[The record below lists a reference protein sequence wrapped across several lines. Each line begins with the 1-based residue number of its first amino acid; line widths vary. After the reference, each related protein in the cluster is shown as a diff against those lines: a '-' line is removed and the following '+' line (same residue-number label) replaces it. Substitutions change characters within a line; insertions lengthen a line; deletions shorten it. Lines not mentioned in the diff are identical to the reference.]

1 MKKILS
7 LVSAIALALPI
18 FAGTVT
24 FKPGDFDGQG
34 TSSTGSE
41 VTATKGGVT
50 LTCDKGYGSTSA
62 LRCYKNG
69 VLTITSETKISTL
82 DFSFE
87 TANGKT
93 YTGDLEAQITVNDKS
108 WTNTLT
114 NQARFTEIVVTIEG
128 EGVEPERVDT
138 FSVSQVLTR
147 FAEGKKGECY
157 VKGKVTSIIT
167 NNVETYGNISY
178 WLADVDNPTDTVQG
192 YRMKAAGNQNY
203 ASAADVEFVEGD
215 EILVYAAG
223 VSEYKKDESTP
234 AIIELNTGYYVRTL
248 KGAEIVNLDWAI
260 GSAYLATDGWSLEIA
275 KAIGDEKNIVTINI
289 KSSKKDAIAGSYQ
302 VAASSTLMQ
311 NGSKTD
317 ITTGQ
322 IILKFKEIGP
332 NSLNIY
338 TAQATFSAGDKVY
351 RLKNDVEF
359 YAADNDGNEIVLTG
373 DRPFKP
379 TEGQEITCAQA
390 QEYAFSL
397 ASGATGEISVSVV
410 GYVTSVVDAS
420 TFWMDDQTGS
430 KKTFEAYKFK
440 TLEPAGK
447 AIAEGAKVKVTGY
460 VTNYNGTTAEI
471 KDGAVEIL
479 SGGEEVKTIK
489 ATVAEAIT
497 AAETLANNAVTTD
510 LYEITAFIADVAYA
524 YSADFG
530 NISLWLTD
538 TEGSNEQVFQAYR
551 AKCDASI
558 AEQLVAGTK
567 VVVTGNLKKQYDA
580 EKTEDDGTVKPE
592 RTILEIVNGKV
603 VLYGTAV
610 DNINADVQAVKF
622 IQNGQIYILRNGVR
636 YNLQG
641 QIAD

>member
-1 MKKILS
+1 MKKLLS
-7 LVSAIALALPI
+7 LVSALALALPI

-24 FKPGDFDGQG
+24 FKPGDFGGQG

-50 LTCDKGYGSTSA
+50 LHCDKGYGSTSA

-87 TANGKT
+87 SANGKT
-93 YTGDLEAQITVNDKS
+93 YNGDLEAQITVNDKS

-128 EGVEPERVDT
+128 EGVEPEKVDT

-157 VKGKVTSIIT
+157 VRGKVTSIIT

-203 ASAADVEFVEGD
+203 TSAADVEFVEGD

-248 KGAEIVNLDWAI
+248 KGAELVNLDWNY
-260 GSAYLATDGWSLEIA
+260 GSAYRDEGTWTLEV
-275 KAIGDEKNIVTINI
+275 KKTSSDTKNIINLVF
-289 KSSKKDAIAGSYQ
+289 SSDKANAIAGYH
-302 VAASSTLMQ
+302 ALAE
-311 NGSKTD
+311 GSNILVEGTQTA
-317 ITTGQ
+317 ITSGSAQLT
-322 IILKFKEIGP
+322 FKEIGA
-332 NSLNIY
+332 NSLNVY
-338 TAQATFSAGDKVY
+338 TVKAIAVAGDKAY
-351 RLKNDVEF
+351 RINKEIEF
-359 YAADNDGNEIVLTG
+359 FAADGEGNEIVLTG

-390 QEYAFSL
+390 REYALSL
-397 ASGATGEISVSVV
+397 PQGSTGEITVTVH
-410 GYVTSVVDAS
+410 GYITDLFSNGI
-420 TFWMDDQTGS
+420 TFWMADQKGEEKVFQSYLTVVP
-430 KKTFEAYKFK
+430 T
-440 TLEPAGK
+440 GK
-447 AIAEGAKVKVTGY
+447 ALENGLEVKVTGK
-460 VTNYNGTTAEI
+460 VTNFNGTPEI
-471 KDGAVEIL
+471 SKGQLEFVGDAPDVQ
-479 SGGEEVKTIK
+479 TIPV
-489 ATVAEAIT
+489 TVAQAIEV
-497 AAETLANNAVTTD
+497 AQGLDNNAVTKD
-510 LYEITAFIADVAYA
+510 LYKIEAYIASIAYA
-524 YSADFG
+524 YSADYG

-538 TEGSNEQVFQAYR
+538 TEGDGAQTFQAYR
-551 AKCDASI
+551 AKCDAAI
-558 AEQLVAGTK
+558 ADKLVDGAK
-567 VVVTGNLKKQYDA
+567 VVVIGNIKKQYDA
-580 EKTEDDGTVKPE
+580 ETTKDDGTVLPE
-592 RTILEIVNGKV
+592 RTIYEIVNGTV
-603 VLYGTAV
+603 ELYGTGV
-610 DNINADVQAVKF
+610 DDVTTATPAVKF
-622 IQNGQIYILRNGVR
+622 IENGQIYILRNGVR

-641 QIAD
+641 QVAE

>member
-34 TSSTGSE
+34 TSGTGSE

-87 TANGKT
+87 SANGKT
-93 YTGDLEAQITVNDKS
+93 YNGDLEAQITVNDKS

-128 EGVEPERVDT
+128 EGVEPEKVDT

-157 VKGKVTSIIT
+157 VRGKVTSIIT

-248 KGAEIVNLDWAI
+248 KGAELVNLDWNY
-260 GSAYLATDGWSLEIA
+260 GSAYRGEGTWTLEV
-275 KAIGDEKNIVTINI
+275 KKTGSDTKNIINLVF
-289 KSSKKDAIAGSYQ
+289 SSDKANAIAGYH
-302 VAASSTLMQ
+302 ALAE
-311 NGSKTD
+311 GSNILVEGTQTA
-317 ITTGQ
+317 ITSGSAQLT
-322 IILKFKEIGP
+322 FKEIGA
-332 NSLNIY
+332 NSLNVY
-338 TAQATFSAGDKVY
+338 TVKAIAVAGDKAY
-351 RLKNDVEF
+351 RINKELEF
-359 YAADNDGNEIVLTG
+359 FAADGEGNEIVLTG

-497 AAETLANNAVTTD
+497 AAEALANNAVTTD

-524 YSADFG
+524 YSADYG

-538 TEGSNEQVFQAYR
+538 TEGSSEQVFQAYR

-558 AEQLVAGTK
+558 AEQLVAGAK
-567 VVVTGNLKKQYDA
+567 VVITGNLKKQYDA
-580 EKTEDDGTVKPE
+580 EKTEEDGTVKPE

-603 VLYGTAV
+603 VLYGTGV
-610 DNINADVQAVKF
+610 DNINTDVQAVKF
-622 IQNGQIYILRNGVR
+622 IENGQIYILRNGVR

-641 QIAD
+641 QVAE

>member
-24 FKPGDFDGQG
+24 FKPGDFNGQG

-50 LTCDKGYGSTSA
+50 LHCDKGYGSTSA

-87 TANGKT
+87 SANGKT
-93 YTGDLEAQITVNDKS
+93 YNGDLEAQITVNDKS

-128 EGVEPERVDT
+128 EGVEPEKVDT

-157 VKGKVTSIIT
+157 VRGKVTSIIT

-248 KGAEIVNLDWAI
+248 KGAELVNLDWNY
-260 GSAYLATDGWSLEIA
+260 GSAYRDEGTWTLEV
-275 KAIGDEKNIVTINI
+275 KKTGSDTKNIINLVF
-289 KSSKKDAIAGSYQ
+289 SSDKANAIAGYH
-302 VAASSTLMQ
+302 ALAE
-311 NGSKTD
+311 GSNILVEGTQTA
-317 ITTGQ
+317 ITSGSAQLT
-322 IILKFKEIGP
+322 FKEIGA
-332 NSLNIY
+332 NSLNVY
-338 TAQATFSAGDKVY
+338 TVKAIAVAGDKAY
-351 RLKNDVEF
+351 RINKELEF
-359 YAADNDGNEIVLTG
+359 FAADGEGNEIVLTG

-390 QEYAFSL
+390 REYALSL
-397 ASGATGEISVSVV
+397 PQGSTGEITVTVH
-410 GYVTSVVDAS
+410 GYITDLFSNGI
-420 TFWMDDQTGS
+420 TFWMADQKGEEKVFQSYLTVVP
-430 KKTFEAYKFK
+430 T
-440 TLEPAGK
+440 GK
-447 AIAEGAKVKVTGY
+447 ALENGLDVKVTGK
-460 VTNYNGTTAEI
+460 VTNFNGTPEI
-471 KDGAVEIL
+471 SKGQLEFVGDAPDVQ
-479 SGGEEVKTIK
+479 TIPV
-489 ATVAEAIT
+489 TVAQAIEV
-497 AAETLANNAVTTD
+497 AQGLDNNAVTKD
-510 LYEITAFIADVAYA
+510 LYKIEAYIASIAYA
-524 YSADFG
+524 YSADYG

-538 TEGSNEQVFQAYR
+538 TEGDGAQTFQAYR
-551 AKCDASI
+551 AKCDAAI
-558 AEQLVAGTK
+558 ADKLVDGAK
-567 VVVTGNLKKQYDA
+567 VVVIGNIKKQYDA
-580 EKTEDDGTVKPE
+580 ETTKDDGTVLPE
-592 RTILEIVNGKV
+592 RTIYEIVNGTV
-603 VLYGTAV
+603 ELYGTGV
-610 DNINADVQAVKF
+610 DDVTTATPAVKF
-622 IQNGQIYILRNGVR
+622 IENGQIYILRNGVR

-641 QIAD
+641 QVAE

>member
-1 MKKILS
+1 MKKLLS

-24 FKPGDFDGQG
+24 FKPGDFGGQG

-50 LTCDKGYGSTSA
+50 LHCDKGYGSTSA

-87 TANGKT
+87 SANGKT
-93 YTGDLEAQITVNDKS
+93 YNGDLEAQITVNDKS

-128 EGVEPERVDT
+128 EGVEPEKVDT

-157 VKGKVTSIIT
+157 VRGKVTSIIT

-203 ASAADVEFVEGD
+203 TSAADVEFVEGD

-248 KGAEIVNLDWAI
+248 KGAELVNLDWNY
-260 GSAYLATDGWSLEIA
+260 GSAYRDEGTWTLEV
-275 KAIGDEKNIVTINI
+275 KKTSSDTKNIINLVF
-289 KSSKKDAIAGSYQ
+289 SSDKANAIAGYH
-302 VAASSTLMQ
+302 ALAE
-311 NGSKTD
+311 GSNILVEGTQTA
-317 ITTGQ
+317 ITSGSAQLT
-322 IILKFKEIGP
+322 FKEIGA
-332 NSLNIY
+332 NSLNVY
-338 TAQATFSAGDKVY
+338 TVKAIAVAGDKAY
-351 RLKNDVEF
+351 RINKEIEF
-359 YAADNDGNEIVLTG
+359 FAADGEGNEIVLTG

-390 QEYAFSL
+390 REYALSL
-397 ASGATGEISVSVV
+397 PQGSTGEITVTVH
-410 GYVTSVVDAS
+410 GYITDLFSNGI
-420 TFWMDDQTGS
+420 TFWMADQKGEEKVFQSYLTVVP
-430 KKTFEAYKFK
+430 T
-440 TLEPAGK
+440 GK
-447 AIAEGAKVKVTGY
+447 ALENGLEVKVTGK
-460 VTNYNGTTAEI
+460 VTNFNGTPEI
-471 KDGAVEIL
+471 SKGQLEFVGDAPDVQ
-479 SGGEEVKTIK
+479 TIPV
-489 ATVAEAIT
+489 TVAQAIEV
-497 AAETLANNAVTTD
+497 AQGLDNNAVTKD
-510 LYEITAFIADVAYA
+510 LYKIEAYIASIAYA
-524 YSADFG
+524 YSADYG

-538 TEGSNEQVFQAYR
+538 TEGDGAQTFQAYR
-551 AKCDASI
+551 AKCDAAI
-558 AEQLVAGTK
+558 ADKLVDGAK
-567 VVVTGNLKKQYDA
+567 VVVIGNIKKQYDA
-580 EKTEDDGTVKPE
+580 ETTKDDGTVLPE
-592 RTILEIVNGKV
+592 RTIYEIVNGTV
-603 VLYGTAV
+603 ELYGTGV
-610 DNINADVQAVKF
+610 DDVTTATPAVKF
-622 IQNGQIYILRNGVR
+622 IENGQIYIIRNGVR

-641 QIAD
+641 QVAE

>member
-24 FKPGDFDGQG
+24 FKPSDFDGQG
-34 TSSTGSE
+34 TSSTGSD
-41 VTATKGGVT
+41 VAATKGGVT
-50 LTCDKGYGSTSA
+50 LTCNKGYGSTSA

-87 TANGKT
+87 SANGKT
-93 YTGDLEAQITVNDKS
+93 YNGDLEAQITVNDKS

-128 EGVEPERVDT
+128 EGVEPEKVDT

-157 VKGKVTSIIT
+157 VRGKVTSIIT

-234 AIIELNTGYYVRTL
+234 AIIELKTGYYVRTL
-248 KGAEIVNLDWAI
+248 KGAELVNLDWNY
-260 GSAYLATDGWSLEIA
+260 GSAYRDEGTWTLEV
-275 KAIGDEKNIVTINI
+275 KKTGSDTKNIINLVF
-289 KSSKKDAIAGSYQ
+289 SSDKANAIAGYH
-302 VAASSTLMQ
+302 ALAE
-311 NGSKTD
+311 GSNILVEGTQTA
-317 ITTGQ
+317 ITSGSVQLT
-322 IILKFKEIGP
+322 FKEIGA
-332 NSLNIY
+332 NSLNVY
-338 TAQATFSAGDKVY
+338 TVKAIAVAGDKAY
-351 RLKNDVEF
+351 RINKELEF
-359 YAADNDGNEIVLTG
+359 FAADGEGNEIVLTG

-390 QEYAFSL
+390 REYALSL
-397 ASGATGEISVSVV
+397 PQGSTGEITVTVH
-410 GYVTSVVDAS
+410 GYITDLFSNGI
-420 TFWMDDQTGS
+420 TFWMADQKGEEKVFQSYLTVVP
-430 KKTFEAYKFK
+430 T
-440 TLEPAGK
+440 GK
-447 AIAEGAKVKVTGY
+447 ALENGLEVKVTGK
-460 VTNYNGTTAEI
+460 VTNFNGTPEI
-471 KDGAVEIL
+471 SKGQLEFVGDAPDVQ
-479 SGGEEVKTIK
+479 TIPV
-489 ATVAEAIT
+489 TVAQAIEV
-497 AAETLANNAVTTD
+497 AQGLDNNAVTKD
-510 LYEITAFIADVAYA
+510 LYRIEAYIASIAYA

-538 TEGSNEQVFQAYR
+538 TEGDGAQTFQAYR
-551 AKCDASI
+551 AKCDAAI
-558 AEQLVAGTK
+558 ADKLVDGAK
-567 VVVTGNLKKQYDA
+567 VVVIGNIKKQYDA
-580 EKTEDDGTVKPE
+580 ETTKDDGTVLPE
-592 RTILEIVNGKV
+592 RTIYEIVNGTV
-603 VLYGTAV
+603 ELYGTGV
-610 DNINADVQAVKF
+610 DDVTTATPAVKF
-622 IQNGQIYILRNGVR
+622 IENGQIYIIRNGVR

-641 QIAD
+641 QVAE

>member
-1 MKKILS
+1 MKKLLS

-24 FKPGDFDGQG
+24 FKPGDFNGQG
-34 TSSTGSE
+34 TSGTGRK

-50 LTCDKGYGSTSA
+50 LTCNKGYGSTSA

-87 TANGKT
+87 SANGKT
-93 YTGDLEAQITVNDKS
+93 YNGDLEAQITVNDKS

-128 EGVEPERVDT
+128 EGVEPEKVDT

-157 VKGKVTSIIT
+157 VRGKVTSIIT

-248 KGAEIVNLDWAI
+248 KGAELVNLDWNY
-260 GSAYLATDGWSLEIA
+260 GSAYRDEGTWTLEV
-275 KAIGDEKNIVTINI
+275 KKTGSDTKNIINLVF
-289 KSSKKDAIAGSYQ
+289 SSDKANAIAGYH
-302 VAASSTLMQ
+302 ALAE
-311 NGSKTD
+311 GSNILVEGTQTA
-317 ITTGQ
+317 ITSGSAQLT
-322 IILKFKEIGP
+322 FKEIGA
-332 NSLNIY
+332 NSLNVY
-338 TAQATFSAGDKVY
+338 TVKAIAVAGDKAY
-351 RLKNDVEF
+351 RINKELEF
-359 YAADNDGNEIVLTG
+359 FAADGEGNEIVLTG

-390 QEYAFSL
+390 REYALSL
-397 ASGATGEISVSVV
+397 PQGSTGEITVTVH
-410 GYVTSVVDAS
+410 GYITDLFSNGI
-420 TFWMDDQTGS
+420 TFWMADQKGEEKVFQSYLTVVP
-430 KKTFEAYKFK
+430 T
-440 TLEPAGK
+440 GK
-447 AIAEGAKVKVTGY
+447 ALENGLEVKVTGK
-460 VTNYNGTTAEI
+460 VTNFNGTPEI
-471 KDGAVEIL
+471 SKGQLEFVGDAPDVQ
-479 SGGEEVKTIK
+479 TIPV
-489 ATVAEAIT
+489 TVAQAIEV
-497 AAETLANNAVTTD
+497 AQGLDNNAVTKD
-510 LYEITAFIADVAYA
+510 LYKIEAYIASIAYA
-524 YSADFG
+524 YSADYG

-538 TEGSNEQVFQAYR
+538 TEGDGAQTFQAYR
-551 AKCDASI
+551 AKCDAAI
-558 AEQLVAGTK
+558 ADKLVDGAK
-567 VVVTGNLKKQYDA
+567 VVVIGNIKKQYDA
-580 EKTEDDGTVKPE
+580 ETTKDDGTVLPE
-592 RTILEIVNGKV
+592 RTIYEIVNGTV
-603 VLYGTAV
+603 ELYGTGV
-610 DNINADVQAVKF
+610 DDVTTATPAVKF
-622 IQNGQIYILRNGVR
+622 IENGQIYILRNGVR

-641 QIAD
+641 QVAE